1 MSHLTYFTMYS
12 QRQTPWTH
20 SSNQPMT
27 IGARNLFEVGCY
39 IEASSIGDRN
49 TFEIRCRVGAGIRI
63 GSFCSVS
70 AGSTV
75 EVGPAGM
82 SPEDLQAALADPDS
96 EDDDEPGKAS
106 LKMSRQASNTSSVSS
121 SSTYPIPEEPE
132 EDAGSES
139 TLGLPKTSGPTRT
152 IADRSV
158 LLSTGVSHWSGE
170 GQGQEEALYAKHID
184 HLRLSE

>member
-1 MSHLTYFTMYS
+1 
-12 QRQTPWTH
+12 
-20 SSNQPMT
+20 MT

-63 GSFCSVS
+63 GSYCSVS
-70 AGSTV
+70 AGSTI
-75 EVGPAGM
+75 EVGPTGM
-82 SPEDLQAALADPDS
+82 TPEDLQAALADPDS
-96 EDDDEPGKAS
+96 EDNNEDKVGAVPS
-106 LKMSRQASNTSSVSS
+106 KMSRQASNTSSASS

-132 EDAGSES
+132 DDAGSES
-139 TLGLPKTSGPTRT
+139 TLGLPQTSAPTRT

-158 LLSTGVSHWSGE
+158 LFSTGVSHWSGE